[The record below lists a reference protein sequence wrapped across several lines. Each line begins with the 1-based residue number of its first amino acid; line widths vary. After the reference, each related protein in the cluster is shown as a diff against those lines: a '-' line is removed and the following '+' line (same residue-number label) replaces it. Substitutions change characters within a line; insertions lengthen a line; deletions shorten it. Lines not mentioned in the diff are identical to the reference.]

1 VGTSKAKRRD
11 AVLPEGEV
19 METFVMFTVVGGF
32 LMGMGITVALLG
44 VVIYF
49 WGME

>member
-1 VGTSKAKRRD
+1 
-11 AVLPEGEV
+11 

-32 LMGMGITVALLG
+32 LIGMGFTLGMMG